1 MPSWA
6 DYARWVSNAGF
17 VLYGCY
23 FIWPQMVAAGEE
35 AKKTTARDLNTVTTN
50 QRRMYDKLV
59 EVEERLEK
67 ERSERGRG

>member
-6 DYARWVSNAGF
+6 DYAGWVSNAGA
-17 VLYGCY
+17 VLYGYY
-23 FIWPQMVAAGEE
+23 FIWPQMVAASEE
-35 AKKTTARDLNTVTTN
+35 AGKATARNWNTVATN

-67 ERSERGRG
+67 ERSERGAG